1 MFCSVRRTSTTTTT
15 KTNTQKTML
24 RRRRREQD
32 QHADHGHYS
41 GGDRE
46 GRFHWFRIAGDIFQ
60 VL

>member
-1 MFCSVRRTSTTTTT
+1 
-15 KTNTQKTML
+15 ML